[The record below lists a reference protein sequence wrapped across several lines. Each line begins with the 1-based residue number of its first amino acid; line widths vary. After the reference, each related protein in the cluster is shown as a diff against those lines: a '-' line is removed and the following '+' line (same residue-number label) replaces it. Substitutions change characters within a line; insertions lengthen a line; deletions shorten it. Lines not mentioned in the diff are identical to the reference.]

1 MEKMRSDT
9 VRLNITLSK
18 DLVTSLDQITGPR
31 KRSRFIEEALEIR
44 VKQKQKEK
52 MDKLL
57 KEGYRATKKESL
69 ALSREFEL
77 VDLEGWHEY

>member
-1 MEKMRSDT
+1 MRSDT